1 MNKAFFSQLEDLYAT
16 LKWED
21 EQKPNRLDRWR
32 NLEPQSALL
41 ISMLIRGQQTKALLE
56 IGTSNG
62 YSTLWFADA
71 LKSTGGHLTTIE
83 IEPQRTQLA
92 QASLEKFDFQAH
104 TTCLTIDAQAF
115 LQRAEA
121 KYDLIFLDAERTF
134 YKNYW
139 PDLRRLLIDTKGAV
153 LVVDNVIS
161 HASEVLEFIQLIKK
175 DEQMLLTTVDVG
187 AGLLL
192 VTCV

>member
-1 MNKAFFSQLEDLYAT
+1 MNKAFFSQLEHLYTT
-16 LKWED
+16 LKLED

-92 QASLEKFDFQAH
+92 QASLEKFGFLAH
-104 TTCLTIDAQAF
+104 TTCLTIDAQEF
-115 LQRAEA
+115 LQHAEP
-121 KYDLIFLDAERTF
+121 KYDLIFLDAERAF

-139 PDLRRLLIDTKGAV
+139 PDLRRLLIRTKGAV

-161 HASEVLEFIQLIKK
+161 HASEVLEFIQLIRK
-175 DEQMLLTTVDVG
+175 DDQMLLTTVDVG
-187 AGLLL
+187 AGLLW
-192 VTCV
+192 VACV